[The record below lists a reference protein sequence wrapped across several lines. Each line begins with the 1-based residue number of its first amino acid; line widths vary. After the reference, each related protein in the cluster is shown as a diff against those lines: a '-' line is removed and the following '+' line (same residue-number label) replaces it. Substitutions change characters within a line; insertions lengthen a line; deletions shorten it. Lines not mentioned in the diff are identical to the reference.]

1 MLGRLGIALA
11 YNPPWGRARQ
21 RHRPASWGV
30 SRRVAAATRPTGSNI
45 KRTSS
50 THHAGKPTVNLNAS
64 VIAIALVVALT
75 IAAAVFRVSTAPER
89 IRMRL
94 ETAKATCIKAGGE
107 WIKVNR
113 EELCQPG
120 AAQKKI

>member
-1 MLGRLGIALA
+1 M
-11 YNPPWGRARQ
+11 
-21 RHRPASWGV
+21 
-30 SRRVAAATRPTGSNI
+30 
-45 KRTSS
+45 
-50 THHAGKPTVNLNAS
+50 NLNAS

-75 IAAAVFRVSTAPER
+75 LAAAVFRVSTAPER